1 MGVSKWSWD
10 CTREK
15 NKKERKQALAA
26 DVGGFWQNEIRQAGN
41 SHLTLIQH
49 DLFEKSG
56 QPHTEQPS
64 VFIRFLP
71 VPQGPKDPK
80 IHPKNPQPNNRTQ
93 ESYTQSERLDTV
105 QEFKMSLEELEL
117 QIDILLM

>member
-1 MGVSKWSWD
+1 MKKKM
-10 CTREK
+10 EK
-15 NKKERKQALAA
+15 KQALAA

-71 VPQGPKDPK
+71 VPQGPYDPK
-80 IHPKNPQPNNRTQ
+80 IHPKNPNQNNRTR
-93 ESYTQSERLDTV
+93 ERYTQSERLDTV
-105 QEFKMSLEELEL
+105 HEFNMNLEELEL
-117 QIDILLM
+117 